1 LTQQR
6 HSKTI
11 AVSLRSRR
19 GLIRLGAAAA
29 AAALIALALPGT
41 AAPQFGNITVDTTAD
56 GNDGECAQDC
66 TLREAIALADS
77 SAGQWVSVPP
87 GVYRVTL
94 GPITLGNDTV
104 FGVSFAGSFSSGARS
119 TIIDARGA
127 SRVFDIPAGATAT
140 LAGLTVTGGNAPTGG
155 GAFVAPEGNLS
166 LIDVIMRGNVAADR
180 GGAIHAQGGLGVTN
194 STFSGNRAANGGA
207 IASDANTQATIFQS
221 TLSGNTASG
230 VGGAI
235 AAANTAALQR
245 VTIAGNTAAAGGGLY
260 LETETASSLLGSVL
274 FARNSSA
281 CGGFTS
287 QRFPWTG
294 NLSDD
299 ASCAFEAGQGTVVA
313 DARIGSLTNNG
324 GPTDTHALLAGSPAI
339 NAADQSICPA
349 GSSDQRHAPAPDACD
364 IGAFEFGAR
373 PPQTPLPPPVA
384 GETVNVSESRG
395 RVRVRLPGSDEYF
408 ELEDAQQVP
417 VGSTFDTSKGR
428 VNLVAAGQQRSW
440 FYKGVFKLGQSR
452 GAKPLSTL
460 TLTGRLA
467 CGKSAN
473 AAAKKKRRL
482 WGDGK
487 GKFRTKGKHSA
498 ATVVGTRWVVEDRCN
513 GTLTRVLKGR
523 VRVRDFRARRTVVVK
538 AGKRYFARA
547 R

>member
-1 LTQQR
+1 
-6 HSKTI
+6 
-11 AVSLRSRR
+11 LRSRR
-19 GLIRLGAAAA
+19 GLIRLSAAAA
-29 AAALIALALPGT
+29 AAVLIALAVPGT
-41 AAPQFGNITVDTTAD
+41 AAPQFGNINVDTTAD
-56 GNDGECAQDC
+56 GNDGECANDC
-66 TLREAIALADS
+66 TLREAIALADT
-77 SAGQWVSVPP
+77 SAGQFVSVPP

-104 FGVSFAGSFSSGARS
+104 FGVSFVSGFSSGARS

-127 SRVFDIPAGATAT
+127 SRVFEVPAGSSAT

-155 GAFVAPEGNLS
+155 GAFVAAEGNLS
-166 LIDVIMRGNVAADR
+166 LIDVIMRDNVAADR
-180 GGAIHAQGGLGVTN
+180 GGAIHLQGGLGVFN
-194 STFSGNRAANGGA
+194 STFTRNRAANGGA
-207 IASDANTQATIFQS
+207 IAVDANTQASIFQS

-235 AAANTAALQR
+235 TVANAAALQR
-245 VTIAGNTAAAGGGLY
+245 VTIAGNTAPVGGGIH
-260 LETETASSLLGSVL
+260 LENDAASSLMIGVL

-287 QRFPWTG
+287 RRVPWTA

-299 ASCAFEAGQGTVVA
+299 ASCGFESGQGTVVA
-313 DARIGSLTNNG
+313 DARLGALTNNG

-339 NAADQSICPA
+339 NAADPNTCPA
-349 GSSDQRHAPAPDACD
+349 GSPDQRHAPAPDACD

-373 PPQTPLPPPVA
+373 PPQAQLPPPVA
-384 GETVNVSESRG
+384 GETVNVSEAQG
-395 RVRVRLPGSDEYF
+395 IVRVKLPGSDEF
-408 ELEDAQQVP
+408 FDLEDTTQVP
-417 VGSTFDTSKGR
+417 VGSTFDTLKGR
-428 VNLVAAGQQRSW
+428 VNLVAAGKQRSW
-440 FYKGVFKLGQSR
+440 FYEGVFKLGQTR
-452 GAKPLSTL
+452 GRKPLSTV
-460 TLTGRLA
+460 TLTGALS

-482 WGDGK
+482 WGNGK

-498 ATVVGTRWVVEDRCN
+498 ATVVGTKWLVEDRCN
-513 GTLTRVLKGR
+513 GTLTRVTKGR
-523 VRVRDFRARRTVVVK
+523 VRVRDFRARKTVVVK

>member
-1 LTQQR
+1 M
-6 HSKTI
+6 
-11 AVSLRSRR
+11 
-19 GLIRLGAAAA
+19 
-29 AAALIALALPGT
+29 LIALVVPGT
-41 AAPQFGNITVDTTAD
+41 ASTQFGNVNVDTTAD
-56 GNDGECAQDC
+56 GNDGECANDC
-66 TLREAIALADS
+66 TLREAIALADMN
-77 SAGQWVSVPP
+77 AGQFVSVPP

-104 FGVSFAGSFSSGARS
+104 FGVSFAGSFSSGART

-127 SRVFDIPAGATAT
+127 SRVFDVPAGVTAV
-140 LAGLTVTGGNAPTGG
+140 LAGLTVTGGNAATGG
-155 GAFVAPEGNLS
+155 GVFVAPEGNLS
-166 LIDVIMRGNVAADR
+166 LIDVIMRDNVAADR
-180 GGAIHAQGGLGVTN
+180 GGAIHAQGGIGVTN
-194 STFSGNRAANGGA
+194 STFSGNRAGNGGA

-221 TLSGNTASG
+221 TLSGNSATGA
-230 VGGAI
+230 GGAI
-235 AAANTAALQR
+235 TVANSAALQR
-245 VTIAGNTAAAGGGLY
+245 VTIAGNTAPAGGGLY
-260 LETETASSLLGSVL
+260 VENESAASLLMNVL

-287 QRFPWTG
+287 NRVPWQG

-299 ASCAFEAGQGTVVA
+299 ASCAFDAGQGTVVA
-313 DARIGSLTNNG
+313 DARVGGLTNNG

-339 NAADQSICPA
+339 NAADQTICPA
-349 GSSDQRHAPAPDACD
+349 GTADQRHAPAPDACD
-364 IGAFEFGAR
+364 IGAYEFGAR
-373 PPQTPLPPPVA
+373 VPQVQLPPPVA

-395 RVRVRLPGSDEYF
+395 RVRVRLPGSDEFF

-417 VGSTFDTSKGR
+417 IGSTFDTAKGR

-440 FYKGVFKLGQSR
+440 FYQGVFRLGQTR
-452 GAKPLSTL
+452 GRKPLSTL
-460 TLTGRLA
+460 TLTGALR
-467 CGKSAN
+467 CGSGASA
-473 AAAKKKRRL
+473 AQRGKRKRRL

-498 ATVVGTRWVVEDRCN
+498 ATVVGTRWMVEDRCN
-513 GTLTRVLKGR
+513 GTLTRVVKGR